1 MRDVIRGKS
10 DKSIAP
16 RISTKTGGRALLPTI
31 RGAYSTGCELMPGP
45 GWHDD
50 PSMALDPRL
59 TPAADSSGD
68 VHPEAHPSDAAWRGI
83 LTGDETLNR
92 QLRWQRRV
100 FNTLPSNPRCKLCYA
115 PFGAPFGPVVELIGF
130 GKWDKNPNLCSPCMR
145 KMEKGLGGAEIELS
159 LLFADLRESTQLAA
173 RMSPAAYSQLLNG
186 FYGIAASAVQAPG
199 GTVDKYLGDGIMAL
213 FIPGFAGKDHAAKA
227 VEAARTILR
236 DTADS
241 SHVAAA
247 MGPLPI
253 GIGVHTGTAYVG
265 VMGAAADLLD
275 FTALGDAVNLTQRLS
290 SAAEGREILLSD
302 ATATAAGLATER
314 LQRRALD
321 LKGISAS
328 VGAWSLRDA

>member
-1 MRDVIRGKS
+1 
-10 DKSIAP
+10 
-16 RISTKTGGRALLPTI
+16 
-31 RGAYSTGCELMPGP
+31 
-45 GWHDD
+45 
-50 PSMALDPRL
+50 MALDPRL

-227 VEAARTILR
+227 IEAARTILR

>member
-1 MRDVIRGKS
+1 
-10 DKSIAP
+10 
-16 RISTKTGGRALLPTI
+16 L
-31 RGAYSTGCELMPGP
+31 
-45 GWHDD
+45 
-50 PSMALDPRL
+50 SMALDPQ
-59 TPAADSSGD
+59 PAATPDPSA
-68 VHPEAHPSDAAWRGI
+68 EASPLPHESDAIWRGI
-83 LTGDETLNR
+83 LTGDETLSR

-100 FNTLPSNPRCKLCYA
+100 FNAMPSNPRCKLCYA
-115 PFGAPFGPVVELIGF
+115 PFGAPFGPVVELMGF

-159 LLFADLRESTQLAA
+159 FLFADLRESTQLAA
-173 RMSPAAYSQLLNG
+173 GMSPAAYSQLLNG

-213 FIPGFAGKDHAAKA
+213 FIPGFAGKQHAAKA

-236 DTADS
+236 ETADA
-241 SHVAAA
+241 SHLPAA

-265 VMGAAADLLD
+265 VIGAAADLLD

-290 SAAEGREILLSD
+290 SAAQAREILLSD
-302 ATATAAGLATER
+302 ATATAAGVATDG
-314 LQRRALD
+314 LQRRALE
-321 LKGISAS
+321 LKGISGS